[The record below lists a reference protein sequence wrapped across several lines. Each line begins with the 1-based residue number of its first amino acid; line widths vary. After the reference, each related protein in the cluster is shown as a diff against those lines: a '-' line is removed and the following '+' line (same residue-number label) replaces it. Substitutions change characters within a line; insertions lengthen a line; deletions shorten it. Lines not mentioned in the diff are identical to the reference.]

1 MEIGG
6 QQWRAT
12 ENCSTDKGLLLLLLF
27 FFFFFLSFLLSF
39 SSVIPWVT
47 MMLRRKVVMPL
58 IACKSSAIF
67 VFNFSLMSSSS
78 KLQSRW
84 HVVVRH
90 WVTVYFQARA
100 RGQQSMERFTGLRH
114 GSAYRHIDLC
124 RAEDVQYLFPRSF
137 WQRQQHNTMSHW
149 HCNVFVKRCALA
161 PC

>member
-47 MMLRRKVVMPL
+47 MMLRRQVVMPL
-58 IACKSSAIF
+58 IACKSYAIF
-67 VFNFSLMSSSS
+67 VSNFSLMSSSS

-100 RGQQSMERFTGLRH
+100 RGQQSMERTSSRQRLVPSHR
-114 GSAYRHIDLC
+114 S
-124 RAEDVQYLFPRSF
+124 VPRWRRTVSVPTVLLAKATA
-137 WQRQQHNTMSHW
+137 QHNVT
-149 HCNVFVKRCALA
+149 LTL
-161 PC
+161 